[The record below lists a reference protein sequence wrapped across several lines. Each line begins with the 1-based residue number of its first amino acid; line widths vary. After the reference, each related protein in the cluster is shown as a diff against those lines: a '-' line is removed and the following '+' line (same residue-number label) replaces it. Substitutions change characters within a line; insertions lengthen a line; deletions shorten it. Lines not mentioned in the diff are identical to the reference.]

1 MRIAKAIARLGVC
14 SRRDAEKLIFDGKVK
29 VNGVKLDNPA
39 VKVEESDKIEIEG
52 EVLGKKEKTRLWLF
66 HKPRGVITTNKDP
79 QGRMTVFDVLPKDL
93 PRVLTVGRLDLDTE
107 GLLLLT
113 NDGEFARSLE
123 LPESNIERVY
133 RVRVR
138 GKVSDDI
145 IEELKSGIVIEGI
158 RYKSVVVKVDY
169 IQKSNTWLTV
179 TLTEGKNRE
188 IRKIFEFFRMPVSR
202 LIRVSYGKYQLDS
215 LKPGQVVEVKNIF

>member
-1 MRIAKAIARLGVC
+1 MRIAKAIARLGFC
-14 SRRDAEKLIFDGKVK
+14 SRRDAEKLIFEGKVK

-52 EVLGKKEKTRLWLF
+52 KALGKQDKTRLWLF

-79 QGRMTVFDVLPKDL
+79 QGRMTVFDVLPKNL
-93 PRVLTVGRLDLDTE
+93 PRVVTVGRLDLDTE

-113 NDGEFARSLE
+113 NDGEFARTME

-138 GKVSDDI
+138 GNVNEDI
-145 IEELKSGIVIEGI
+145 IEKPKSGIVVEGI
-158 RYKSVVVKVDY
+158 RYKSVHVKVDY

-202 LIRVSYGKYQLDS
+202 LIRVSYGKYRLES

>member
-14 SRRDAEKLIFDGKVK
+14 SRRNAEKLIFDGKVK

-52 EVLGKKEKTRLWLF
+52 KALGKQEKTRLWLF

-138 GKVSDDI
+138 GNVNEDI
-145 IEELKSGIVIEGI
+145 IERLERGIVIEGI
-158 RYKSVVVKVDY
+158 RYKSVHVKVDY

-202 LIRVSYGKYQLDS
+202 LIRISYGEYRLES
-215 LKPGQVVEVKNIF
+215 LNPGQIVEVKNIF